1 MLFHNKLTLELSVG
15 SLHLSSEVPYVVIHG
30 KGDKYRNIPLMSKTK
45 EHLKRYLSE
54 FHPIQSGDAPLFY
67 AVTYG
72 EKHHLSQ
79 DTLEKLIKDCAK
91 RCEKAGVEMPASCHC
106 HMVRKTRAMDLYQA
120 GIPLPHI
127 QQLLGHE
134 EISTTSGFYAFATL
148 DTLAKSMEKIDD
160 SATHM
165 SKEWKNPKTIARLYS
180 L

>member
-1 MLFHNKLTLELSVG
+1 
-15 SLHLSSEVPYVVIHG
+15 
-30 KGDKYRNIPLMSKTK
+30 
-45 EHLKRYLSE
+45 
-54 FHPIQSGDAPLFY
+54 
-67 AVTYG
+67 
-72 EKHHLSQ
+72 
-79 DTLEKLIKDCAK
+79 
-91 RCEKAGVEMPASCHC
+91 MPASCHC